1 MHIKNSSYSN
11 PLKPVPTPTVMR
23 EQHQEKCF
31 MPSNQKSA
39 PFSSRWPLI
48 LILLIVGTF
57 LVYIVQHKK
66 ASRLSEESPAAQ
78 PTPPTATAKAP
89 AVNTTDPDLG
99 VFYPSQGH
107 DHWEMSQLRGFHYNS
122 SPPTSGPHREE
133 FIGSYFPDSPM
144 PDYIQVHLLEHGN
157 ILIQYNCTCP
167 DTVSKLQSIARSF
180 DTYAPSIGLEEGK
193 GVVVAKNPTIP
204 SLITVT
210 AWTRLL
216 TLNKADS
223 DKIRK
228 FITQWL
234 GNSQNSRQ

>member
-1 MHIKNSSYSN
+1 
-11 PLKPVPTPTVMR
+11 
-23 EQHQEKCF
+23 
-31 MPSNQKSA
+31 MPSSQKSTS
-39 PFSSRWPLI
+39 FSSRWPLI

-66 ASRLSEESPAAQ
+66 ESRMSDTPPSQPAPASSTVPSPAL
-78 PTPPTATAKAP
+78 
-89 AVNTTDPDLG
+89 NTTDPDLG

-157 ILIQYNCTCP
+157 ILIQYNCSCP
-167 DTVSKLQSIARSF
+167 DTVSKLESIARSF
-180 DTYAPSIGLEEGK
+180 DTYTPSIGLEEGK
-193 GVVVAKNPTIP
+193 GVIVAKNPTLP

-216 TLNKADS
+216 SLSNVDET
-223 DKIRK
+223 KIKK
-228 FITQWL
+228 FISKWL
-234 GNSQNSRQ
+234 DNSQNSRQ

>member
-1 MHIKNSSYSN
+1 MFISIQIHFESIPIPQSRGSDIRR
-11 PLKPVPTPTVMR
+11 TI
-23 EQHQEKCF
+23 F
-31 MPSNQKSA
+31 MPSTQKST

-48 LILLIVGTF
+48 LILMIVGTF

-66 ASRLSEESPAAQ
+66 ASQLSETTPSQ
-78 PTPPTATAKAP
+78 TPPPSSTVPAP
-89 AVNTTDPDLG
+89 AVTTTDPDLG

-157 ILIQYNCTCP
+157 ILIQYNCNCP
-167 DTVSKLQSIARSF
+167 NTVSKLQSIARSF

-204 SLITVT
+204 TRITVT

-216 TLNKADS
+216 SMNKVDN
-223 DKIRK
+223 DKIKK
-228 FITQWL
+228 FVSKWL